1 VALQI
6 DAPPIAVDT
15 TDSERDPFIGT
26 LLDGAYLVT
35 ERIGSGGMGYVYR
48 AEQLALGRSV
58 AIKVVHPCL
67 SADPC
72 TVARFDTEA
81 RAASRLNHP
90 NSVGIYALGRAPDG
104 RPYMVMEYL
113 RGHDLRTVLGA
124 EPVQPL
130 PRVCAIVRGVLAA
143 LVEAH
148 AQDVVH
154 RDLKPENVFLVRRA
168 DGSEQV
174 KVVDFGLAQIA
185 GTRGRT
191 QPGTLIGTP
200 GYMSPE
206 QITGEEVDGR
216 SDVFAAG
223 VLLHELLTGWPLF
236 GGDSAAAVVCRVLAK
251 PVPDP
256 RHASLRAIPHTLAH
270 IAMRAL
276 ERAPADRFPSAAA
289 MAAALEDAVDEL
301 EERPSWPDLEVTVDE
316 MTWTDP
322 PTMDER
328 IAALSPAE
336 RLCLQAAAVL
346 GGRAPRD
353 AIAVV
358 SGGADPTHLAA
369 RVEDGL
375 CLRAGA
381 SGVELHADVRRL
393 VLGSIPV
400 EAARAMRE
408 RAEAWRAHRAAAPR
422 SLPQPPPRGAI
433 DEPLG
438 LAMELELVRQ
448 RLVCGGDESY
458 VTAYAQIATALA
470 DALCLRGQVAQ
481 AAGVLREA
489 MDIVPP
495 VRDERR
501 ELLARLDELV
511 PARCAT

>member
-1 VALQI
+1 VASRI
-6 DAPPIAVDT
+6 DAAPLAAETI
-15 TDSERDPFIGT
+15 DSEFDPFIGT

-35 ERIGSGGMGYVYR
+35 ERIGGGGMGCVYR
-48 AEQLALGRSV
+48 AQQLALGRSV
-58 AIKVVHPCL
+58 AVKVVHPCL
-67 SADPC
+67 LTDPL

-104 RPYMVMEYL
+104 RPYLVMEYL
-113 RGHDLRTVLGA
+113 RGQDLRTVLDA

-130 PRVCAIVRGVLAA
+130 PRVCAILLGVLAA

-148 AQDVVH
+148 EQEVVH

-185 GTRGRT
+185 GKRVRT
-191 QPGTLIGTP
+191 QPGTLVGTP

-206 QITGEEVDGR
+206 QITGEDVDGR

-236 GGDSAAAVVCRVLAK
+236 GGDSVAAVLCRVLAK

-256 RHASLRAIPHTLAH
+256 RQASVRAIPDALAH
-270 IAMRAL
+270 IAVRAL

-289 MAAALEDAVDEL
+289 MAAALEEAVTGL
-301 EERPSWPDLEVTVDE
+301 EERPSWPDLEATVDE
-316 MTWTDP
+316 MTDP
-322 PTMDER
+322 PTMQER
-328 IAALSPAE
+328 VAALSPEE

-346 GGRAPRD
+346 GGRATHD

-358 SGGADPTHLAA
+358 SRGADPRELAA
-369 RVEDGL
+369 HGL
-375 CLRAGA
+375 CLWAGA
-381 SGVELHADVRRL
+381 SCVELDDEVRRL
-393 VLGSIPV
+393 VLGSIPI

-408 RAEAWRAHRAAAPR
+408 RADAWRAQCAAGPR
-422 SLPQPPPRGAI
+422 SIPEPPPRGAS
-433 DEPLG
+433 DDVLP
-438 LAMELELVRQ
+438 LAMELELARQ
-448 RLVCGGDESY
+448 RLVCCGDDSY
-458 VTAYAQIATALA
+458 VPVYARIAGALA
-470 DALCLRGQVAQ
+470 DALCLRGQAAQ

-489 MDIVPP
+489 LDIVPP
-495 VRDERR
+495 VRHEAR
-501 ELLARLDELV
+501 ELRARLDV
-511 PARCAT
+511 ARRG